1 MTAMKIS
8 PTKSSACLILFAAL
22 MSCGFD
28 GDELREYLP
37 SEVATAQSLY
47 NERDILFCA
56 VSIYRVPDEPELE
69 HLPLSKPNRSTTD
82 WLPLPLDGKVEYGS
96 FAAQALFDG
105 NDCFDSEARQIT
117 GLDKLSEYY
126 SSENSGFFIELRH
139 DLVLV
144 HDTELDLI
152 VISSRAR

>member
-1 MTAMKIS
+1 MRRSLIRNPSLCALVFSLTA
-8 PTKSSACLILFAAL
+8 CR
-22 MSCGFD
+22 FD

-37 SEVATAQSLY
+37 TEVAHAPSLY

-56 VSIYRVPDEPELE
+56 VSIYQVPDQADFER
-69 HLPLSKPNRSTTD
+69 LPLAKPNRSTTD
-82 WLPLPLDGKVEYGS
+82 WLQLPLDGKVDYGS

-105 NDCFDSEARQIT
+105 NECFDNEAKHIT

-126 SSENSGFFIELRH
+126 SSERQGFFIELHH
-139 DLVLV
+139 DLILV
-144 HDTELDLI
+144 HDIKLDLI

>member
-1 MTAMKIS
+1 MS
-8 PTKSSACLILFAAL
+8 FSLFRNSSLFALVFSFTA
-22 MSCGFD
+22 CGFD

-37 SEVATAQSLY
+37 AEVAKAPSLY

-56 VSIYRVPDEPELE
+56 VSIYQVPDEADFER
-69 HLPLSKPNRSTTD
+69 LPLSKPNRSTTD
-82 WLPLPLDGKVEYGS
+82 WLSLPLDGKMDFGS

-105 NDCFDSEARQIT
+105 DSCLDTEAKQIL
-117 GLDKLSEYY
+117 GLDRLSEYY
-126 SSENSGFFIELRH
+126 SSNRQGFFIELRH
-139 DLVLV
+139 DLILV